1 MGNNEYLDVNYTIKK
16 TMIKI
21 TLNLFILI
29 ATFSASLNMQ
39 AQNSV
44 SYVNTKTNDFSNF
57 KGNNRNSKKAKPEA
71 AEKVN
76 YDLWE
81 VLLKKNVSATG
92 TVNYEGFRKD
102 SDKFNDFLRQLS
114 RVKITTTWTKT
125 EKMAYWINVYNA
137 YTIKLIVNNFPVASI
152 KEIDGPWK
160 KKFFT
165 VDGKVMSLGEVEH
178 QILRGFGDPRIH
190 FAINCASAS
199 CPRLIQVPYRAS
211 NLERL
216 LERQTKEFIND
227 PFYNTITN
235 YSVNVSKLFDWYKKD
250 FKEDSGSVVNFINKY
265 SDVNIGPQKNKGYK
279 TYDWSINALRN

>member
-1 MGNNEYLDVNYTIKK
+1 MGNNEYIDVNYTIKK
-16 TMIKI
+16 TMIKN

-29 ATFSASLNMQ
+29 ATFSVSLNMQ

-165 VDGKVMSLGEVEH
+165 VDGKVMSLGEIEH

>member
-1 MGNNEYLDVNYTIKK
+1 MGNNEYIDVNYTIKK
-16 TMIKI
+16 TMIKN

-165 VDGKVMSLGEVEH
+165 VDGKVMSLGEIEH